1 MVNFIAGGVIL
12 RNAKYVTLDA
22 ERSAQVIAGD
32 IPSMRQ
38 LNLSP
43 ATTVGRAT
51 ALQLSDYA
59 DWATQQPMIIDPEI
73 GDAG

>member
-22 ERSAQVIAGD
+22 ERSAQVISHD
-32 IPSMRQ
+32 IPSIRQ

-43 ATTVGRAT
+43 AAT
-51 ALQLSDYA
+51 AGAIALQLLDYA
-59 DWATQQPMIIDPEI
+59 DRATQQLMIVDPEL